1 MSFSDDTLMVYA
13 DGGLDP
19 ATRRAL
25 EQAMQ
30 HDAALA
36 RRVAHQR
43 ALRAALYAPLEGA
56 ARAAPAWPPPGRQR
70 AGSVVQL
77 AAVRANR
84 AAQAGAARRAR
95 LRHWRWLDWA
105 ALGLLLALA
114 LVLGA
119 VLGRTALAGWQPPWG
134 AGPAGANGAMLASG
148 DGVLTAQGLLATA
161 LDQQLGGAAP
171 LAGDVR
177 VGLSFVARQ
186 GGYCRSFT
194 LGGASEDLSG
204 LACRGGAQWRIPVLV
219 QVPRPQPQ
227 MGAYRMAGVNLPAA
241 LLEAIDQRIDGGM
254 LDPHAELDALRKG
267 WQR

>member
-1 MSFSDDTLMVYA
+1 MRFSDETLMAYA

-19 ATRRAL
+19 ATRQEL
-25 EQAMQ
+25 EQAMG
-30 HDAALA
+30 HDAGLA

-56 ARAAPAWPPPGRQR
+56 ARAEPAWPPPGRQR
-70 AGSVVQL
+70 NGASVVQL
-77 AAVRANR
+77 ASARASR
-84 AAQAGAARRAR
+84 AAQQGAARRAGLHR
-95 LRHWRWLDWA
+95 WRWLEWS
-105 ALGLLLALA
+105 ALGLLL
-114 LVLGA
+114 VLSLGLGVMLGKSTLPDWRLPWSAGQPGGA
-119 VLGRTALAGWQPPWG
+119 VL
-134 AGPAGANGAMLASG
+134 ASA

-177 VGLSFVARQ
+177 VGLSFAARQ

-194 LGGASEDLSG
+194 LGGSNEDLSG
-204 LACRGGAQWRIPVLV
+204 LACRSGAQWRIPVLV
-219 QVPRPQPQ
+219 QVMRAQPQ
-227 MGAYRMAGVNLPAA
+227 MGAYRMPGVNMPGA
-241 LLEAIDQRIDGGM
+241 LLEAIDQRIDGAM